1 VSDGE
6 STTRRI
12 RYNKNGVQIAADVNV
27 SVSRGEGGKT
37 SQHVSSRQ
45 RVVQRN
51 GKTVTSEQQTTSTR
65 STRKSEP

>member
-1 VSDGE
+1 VSKGE

-12 RYNKNGVQIAADVNV
+12 RYNKDGIQIAADVNI

-51 GKTVTSEQQTTSTR
+51 GKTVVSEQETNSTR
-65 STRKSEP
+65 SDGKRDP

>member
-1 VSDGE
+1 MSDGE

-12 RYNKNGVQIAADVNV
+12 RYNENGVQIAADVNV
-27 SVSRGEGGKT
+27 SVTRGEGGKT

>member
-1 VSDGE
+1 MSDGE

-12 RYNKNGVQIAADVNV
+12 RYNENGVQIAADVNV

>member
-1 VSDGE
+1 MSDGE

>member
-1 VSDGE
+1 MSDGE

-12 RYNKNGVQIAADVNV
+12 RYNENGVQIAADVNV
-27 SVSRGEGGKT
+27 SVTRGEGGKT
-37 SQHVSSRQ
+37 SQHVSSRH

>member
-1 VSDGE
+1 MSDGE

-37 SQHVSSRQ
+37 SQHVSTRQ

>member
-37 SQHVSSRQ
+37 SQHVSTRQ

>member
-12 RYNKNGVQIAADVNV
+12 RYNENGVQIAADVNV
-27 SVSRGEGGKT
+27 SVTRGEGGKT